1 VTTLRLNV
9 RGVIVRDGLLVVSSE
24 ERHGVNRPFL
34 PGASVRDRESVVG
47 ALIRG
52 VREDVGI
59 EVIPRRL
66 LYVAEVVGV
75 YGVHDLNL
83 VWLADPLDP
92 DAPLDGLATVAL
104 NSDRGYAILPPLI
117 EEIVADAADEFD
129 NAPRWLGNVGRS
141 YLSLEEKSDS
151 D

>member
-1 VTTLRLNV
+1 
-9 RGVIVRDGLLVVSSE
+9 VIVRDGLLVVSREQRRGMS
-24 ERHGVNRPFL
+24 RPFL
-34 PGASVRDRESVVG
+34 PGAAVRDGESVVE
-47 ALIRG
+47 ALTRG
-52 VREDVGI
+52 VRADVGI

-83 VWLADPLDP
+83 VWLADPCEP
-92 DAPLDGLATVAL
+92 DAPLDGLTTVAL
-104 NSDRGYAILPPLI
+104 DGDRGYAILPPLI

-141 YLSLEEKSDS
+141 YL
-151 D
+151 